1 MGVNTGGVRH
11 VTQSGEFI
19 ELLLTCLNV
28 SSLSE
33 KTADLLEVRADVS
46 SITDVLNIILLRV
59 PHVLMLYTK

>member
-1 MGVNTGGVRH
+1 MGVNTGGVCH

-19 ELLLTCLNV
+19 ELLLTCLSV

-33 KTADLLEVRADVS
+33 KTADLPKVRADIS
-46 SITDVLNIILLRV
+46 SITDVLSIILLCV